1 MTQNPASSGTK
12 FAFSAVTTLFF
23 MWGFITCMND
33 LLIPKFKTDFDLNQF
48 QANTVQFAFFGAYF
62 LVSLLYFLI
71 SASKGDPINKIGYQN
86 GLVLGLVIAG
96 IGCFMF
102 YPAAQIYQFWLF
114 LAALG
119 VLGAGVTIIQIA
131 ANPYVTI
138 LGPERSGSSRLNLA
152 QGFCS
157 LGYVIAPFIGGILIF
172 GSEVFEGTPVE
183 PAVATET
190 IGLVETLVTET
201 EKTTLTGEDATKALE
216 KTKAVLT
223 DAKAKGLDM
232 PMANELRELSM
243 TLVEAQQEAG
253 LATPLAEESQSKANE
268 IIRGLQLAE
277 LDSLKA
283 PYLGLGAAFL
293 IIAAVFKMISLPSF
307 TQEGKIE
314 PGITAF
320 KHKHFVWGWL
330 AIFFYVGSE
339 VTIGSILVNYLGDP
353 SVANLPENE
362 ADKYLSF
369 CWGGLMIGRLMGAI
383 SLGDMKESKKLPY
396 MILAAVISTGIIY
409 TCATFK
415 QLLTVGEHI
424 NPMDILPFIG
434 LIALSFIFFKL
445 GKSSAGR
452 MVGLFA
458 LVAAALT
465 VFSMSTSG
473 SYALWSI
480 LGIGLFNS
488 IMWSNIFSLSIKGLG
503 KDTSQGSSL
512 LVMMIVGGALMPL
525 AQGWLT
531 DSYGIRASLGIVL
544 LGYVYLVW
552 YGFFAPKAMDT
563 EEDITPVA
571 AGH

>member
-1 MTQNPASSGTK
+1 MT
-12 FAFSAVTTLFF
+12 VTTLFF

-33 LLIPKFKTDFDLNQF
+33 LLIPKFKADFDLNQF
-48 QANTVQFAFFGAYF
+48 QANMVQFAFFGAYF
-62 LVSLLYFLI
+62 VVSLIYFLI
-71 SASKGDPINKIGYQN
+71 SASKGDPINKIGYKN

-102 YPAAQIYQFWLF
+102 YPAAEVHQFWLF
-114 LAALG
+114 LTALG

-138 LGPERSGSSRLNLA
+138 LGPEESGSSRLNLA

-172 GSEVFEGTPVE
+172 GSDVFKGSEEVGIE
-183 PAVATET
+183 
-190 IGLVETLVTET
+190 
-201 EKTTLTGEDATKALE
+201 
-216 KTKAVLT
+216 
-223 DAKAKGLDM
+223 
-232 PMANELRELSM
+232 
-243 TLVEAQQEAG
+243 
-253 LATPLAEESQSKANE
+253 
-268 IIRGLQLAE
+268 
-277 LDSLKA
+277 SLKA
-283 PYLGLGAAFL
+283 PYLGLGAAFI
-293 IIAAVFKMISLPSF
+293 IIAVIFKMISLPAFSH
-307 TQEGKIE
+307 EGKIE

-339 VTIGSILVNYLGDP
+339 VTIGSILVNYLGDA

-383 SLGDMKESKKLPY
+383 SLGSMKESKKIPY
-396 MILAAVISTGIIY
+396 MILAAVVSTGIIY
-409 TCATFK
+409 ACATFK
-415 QLLTVGEHI
+415 QYLTVGEHI
-424 NPMDILPFIG
+424 HFIEITPFIG
-434 LIALSFIFFKL
+434 LIVLSFVFFQL
-445 GKSSAGR
+445 GKSSAGK

-458 LVAAALT
+458 LVASALT
-465 VFSMSTSG
+465 IFSMSTSG
-473 SYALWSI
+473 NYALWSI

-525 AQGWLT
+525 GQGFLT
-531 DSYGIRASLGIVL
+531 DNYGIRASLGIVL
-544 LGYVYLVW
+544 FGYLYLIW
-552 YGFFAPKAMDT
+552 YGFFAPKAKEGSAEGMGTVTGPSTRDET
-563 EEDITPVA
+563 LV
-571 AGH
+571 G

>member
-1 MTQNPASSGTK
+1 MSQNPTPSGTR
-12 FAFSAVTTLFF
+12 FAFSAVTVLFF

-138 LGPERSGSSRLNLA
+138 LGPEKSGSSRLNLA

-157 LGYVIAPFIGGILIF
+157 LGYVIAPFIGGILLF
-172 GSEVFEGTPVE
+172 GSEVFDSPPIESDI
-183 PAVATET
+183 ATET
-190 IGLVETLVTET
+190 IGHVQSLVDEAETAAIDTE
-201 EKTTLTGEDATKALE
+201 EAKKALE
-216 KTKAVLT
+216 KSQEILGKADEEGLT
-223 DAKAKGLDM
+223 MAT
-232 PMANELRELSM
+232 ANELRELSIK
-243 TLVEAQQEAG
+243 LVEEQKKAG
-253 LATPLAEESQSKANE
+253 SVSALTEESFEKSNG
-268 IIRGLQLAE
+268 IIRGLQLEE

-283 PYLGLGAAFL
+283 PYLGLGAAFF
-293 IIAAVFKMISLPSF
+293 IIAAIFKMISLPSF

-339 VTIGSILVNYLGDP
+339 VTIGSILVNYLGDET
-353 SVANLPENE
+353 VANLPENE

-396 MILAAVISTGIIY
+396 MILAAVVSTGIIY
-409 TCATFK
+409 ACATFK
-415 QLLTVGEHI
+415 QYLTVGEHI
-424 NPMDILPFIG
+424 NPMDILPFVG
-434 LIALSFIFFKL
+434 LIVLSFIFFKL

-458 LVAAALT
+458 LVASALT
-465 VFSMSTSG
+465 IFSMSTTG
-473 SYALWSI
+473 NYALWSI

-544 LGYVYLVW
+544 LGYVYLAW
-552 YGFFAPKAMDT
+552 YGFFAPKAKDS
-563 EEDITPVA
+563 EEGEPA
-571 AGH
+571 LSGGH

>member
-1 MTQNPASSGTK
+1 MSNNPSTSGNR
-12 FAFSAVTTLFF
+12 FAFSTVTTLFF

-33 LLIPKFKTDFDLNQF
+33 LLIPKFKADFDLNQF
-48 QANTVQFAFFGAYF
+48 QANMVQFAFFGAYF

-71 SASKGDPINKIGYQN
+71 SASKGDPINKIGYKN
-86 GLVLGLVIAG
+86 GLVLGLVISG

-102 YPAAQIYQFWLF
+102 YPAAEIHQFWLF

-138 LGPERSGSSRLNLA
+138 LGPEESGSSRLNLA

-172 GSEVFEGTPVE
+172 GSDVFKGSEEVGIE
-183 PAVATET
+183 
-190 IGLVETLVTET
+190 
-201 EKTTLTGEDATKALE
+201 
-216 KTKAVLT
+216 
-223 DAKAKGLDM
+223 
-232 PMANELRELSM
+232 
-243 TLVEAQQEAG
+243 
-253 LATPLAEESQSKANE
+253 
-268 IIRGLQLAE
+268 
-277 LDSLKA
+277 SLKA
-283 PYLGLGAAFL
+283 PYLGLGAAFI
-293 IIAAVFKMISLPSF
+293 IIAVIFKMITLPSF
-307 TQEGKIE
+307 SQEGKIE

-353 SVANLPENE
+353 TVANLPENE

-383 SLGDMKESKKLPY
+383 SLGDMKESKKLPF
-396 MILAAVISTGIIY
+396 MILAAVVSTGIIY
-409 TCATFK
+409 ACATFK

-424 NPMDILPFIG
+424 HFMDITPFLG
-434 LIALSFIFFKL
+434 LIVLSFVFFQL
-445 GKSSAGR
+445 GKSSAGK
-452 MVGLFA
+452 MVGIFA

-465 VFSMSTSG
+465 IFSMSTTG
-473 SYALWSI
+473 NYALWSI

-525 AQGWLT
+525 GQGFLT
-531 DSYGIRASLGIVL
+531 DNYGIRASLGIVL
-544 LGYVYLVW
+544 FGYLYLIW
-552 YGFFAPKAMDT
+552 YGFFAPKAKDT
-563 EEDITPVA
+563 SDDDAPVA